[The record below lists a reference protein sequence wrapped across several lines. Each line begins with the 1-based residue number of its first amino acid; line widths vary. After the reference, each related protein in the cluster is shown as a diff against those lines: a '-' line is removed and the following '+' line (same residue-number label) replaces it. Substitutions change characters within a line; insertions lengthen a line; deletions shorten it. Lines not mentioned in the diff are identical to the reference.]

1 MEMIKSQRGFKVQK
15 LLKYAF
21 LFYILL
27 GTGVILWGIG
37 IMNNWFEYSENF
49 YNGISMIGTGLT
61 ILGVAALINI
71 QSGRKTN

>member
-1 MEMIKSQRGFKVQK
+1 M
-15 LLKYAF
+15 LKYAF

-49 YNGISMIGTGLT
+49 YNGISMIGTGLI